1 VSEPIE
7 NGGGMNR
14 GKTNTRQRDRAS
26 AWALAAC
33 LAFCLS
39 ALPAGCASQKYIS
52 RRSAPANPLA
62 GPLQLVSRNGPQP
75 TPRTEQLLRHY
86 ALIDDDTT
94 MRLAGLEQEI
104 TEEPSPEKYY
114 ACAELSYVQGKRTEA
129 MGNESLALELYGNSI
144 HYAYWYLFE
153 GNLAPYRN
161 PYDPQFRSACDV
173 YNGALEAAMRIVASG
188 NRLLPGTTVAIKKT
202 VGQLLVEIT
211 PYGRWQ
217 AGDFEQLKFVSDYE
231 VQGLTNC
238 NHTYGLGVPMIA
250 VFRQQQS
257 ESKQQQYYPPGL
269 SFPVTAFV
277 KVKDSPQ
284 ELKRQRESGS
294 RDLDRHFTLEL
305 HDTVSQKL
313 LDIGGQ
319 PVPLETDLTTP
330 LAYFL
335 DNPKFEQQKDV
346 ATMALRNPELAA
358 PITGLFMLEPFDPN
372 KIPVLMIHGLWSGPV
387 TWMEMFNDLRS
398 FPDIRDRCQFWFY
411 LYPTGQAFWASA
423 RQLRLDLNKAFQ
435 TLDPEGTSPAL
446 KQMVLVGHSMGGLV
460 AQMQTLDT
468 GNQLW
473 AAFSDHPFEE
483 LKTDDET
490 RERLRQTL
498 FLQPNPNVR
507 HVITIATP
515 HHGSYFAN
523 DYTRWLGR
531 HFINLPEVL
540 VNTTQ
545 KILRDNPGFF
555 RETDFVTVNTSIDS
569 LSPESPVLPVLL
581 HSQRAPWT
589 EYHNIIGRVPEEGFL
604 ERLAAGDDPEGS
616 DGIVSCKSARVEYA
630 NSELEVKADHV
641 NIHRNPRTILEVRR
655 ILQDHCRTAPDEI
668 QQAEVARRMQQ
679 ENPVL
684 R

>member
-1 VSEPIE
+1 
-7 NGGGMNR
+7 M
-14 GKTNTRQRDRAS
+14 
-26 AWALAAC
+26 
-33 LAFCLS
+33 
-39 ALPAGCASQKYIS
+39 
-52 RRSAPANPLA
+52 RRVPANPLA

-75 TPRTEQLLRHY
+75 TPRTQQLLRRY
-86 ALIDDDTT
+86 ALLDEDTS
-94 MRLAGLEQEI
+94 MRLVGLEQEI
-104 TEEPSPEKYY
+104 EREPSPEKMY
-114 ACAELSYVQGKRTEA
+114 ACAELSYVQGKRSEA
-129 MGNESLALELYGNSI
+129 LGNESLALELYGNSI
-144 HYAYWYLFE
+144 HYAYWYLFK
-153 GNLAPYRN
+153 GKSGPYRN
-161 PYDPQFRSACDV
+161 PYDPQFRGACDV
-173 YNGALEAAMRIVASG
+173 YNGALEAAMRIVARG
-188 NRLLPGTTVAIKKT
+188 NKLLPGTTVAIRKT
-202 VGQLLVEIT
+202 VGQLIVEIA
-211 PYGRWQ
+211 PCGRWQ
-217 AGDFEQLKFVSDYE
+217 ATDFESLEFVSSLE
-231 VQGLTNC
+231 VKGLTNC
-238 NHTYGLGVPMIA
+238 YHTYGLGVPMVA
-250 VFRQQQS
+250 VFRNQQS
-257 ESKQQQYYPPGL
+257 AGEQQQYYPPGL
-269 SFPVTAFV
+269 SFPVTAFI
-277 KVKDSPQ
+277 KVKDPPLKSQ
-284 ELKRQRESGS
+284 ELQASPD
-294 RDLDRHFTLEL
+294 RDSDQHFTLEL
-305 HDTVSQKL
+305 YDTVSQKQI
-313 LDIGGQ
+313 DIDGE

-330 LAYFL
+330 LAFFL
-335 DNPKFEQQKDV
+335 SNEKFKQQRDV
-346 ATMALRNPELAA
+346 ANLSLFNPGLAA
-358 PITGLFMLEPFDPN
+358 PLTGLFMLEPFDPD

-423 RQLRLDLNKAFQ
+423 RRLRLDLDKAFQ

-460 AQMQTLDT
+460 AQMQTLDS

-483 LKTDDET
+483 LKVDDET

-498 FLQPNPNVR
+498 FLQPNRNVR

-531 HFINLPEVL
+531 RFIHLPDVL

-581 HSQRAPWT
+581 RSQRAPWT
-589 EYHNIIGRVPEEGFL
+589 EYHNIIGRVPEEGLL

-616 DGIVSCKSARVEYA
+616 DGVVSCKSARVEYA
-630 NSELEVKADHV
+630 NSELEVEADHV

-668 QQAEVARRMQQ
+668 QQENVARLRQQ
-679 ENPVL
+679 ENPDL